1 MIFGRLT
8 LCQISLVFTSKLP
21 MLTIHLFPSLDLE
34 PSSSSALESPAQFI
48 LEMPETVDARI
59 SAASD
64 PQGELEPQ
72 VNAMVPFIVEPTLL
86 VPRATPLLQVEDLVV
101 PEMVEPN
108 VLVPSPTPLLQV
120 EDLVPEMV
128 EPNVLV
134 PQSTPILQDVLEED
148 LPTAAD
154 TQPPPDVAA
163 DAPNCGQG
171 LLPDLAALEELDHD
185 SSLPEINIL
194 LERFRMTCCMV
205 ASRVEIHFM
214 SLPTKHPYLFLL
226 IFFLCFIVFALFFRY

>member
-1 MIFGRLT
+1 
-8 LCQISLVFTSKLP
+8 
-21 MLTIHLFPSLDLE
+21 MLTIHLFPYLDLE
-34 PSSSSALESPAQFI
+34 PSSSSALEIPAQFI

-72 VNAMVPFIVEPTLL
+72 VNAMVPDIMEPTLL

-128 EPNVLV
+128 ERNVLV

-171 LLPDLAALEELDHD
+171 LLPYLAALEELDHD
-185 SSLPEINIL
+185 SSLPEINVL